1 MDIRKGRWDLVV
13 EVGAKLL
20 FSFDVNSVARFSSWG
35 EVIDIKEREF
45 VVKVDKALPSYYDSK
60 FFFVSPT
67 GVIYFGKGGVYVSPE
82 GYAHVYPEGDF
93 IYAEDIFEDPS
104 RMKPFAIPMFMGD
117 IPMSIIYLDPESDEG
132 AIVRALVHYPV
143 FISKGFKNVKVHIP
157 MEFTVKIADA
167 TLDIVFATEIVFGR
181 NEGVGVYGH
190 LKMDPYELS
199 LILAAFVPF
208 SQRI

>member
-1 MDIRKGRWDLVV
+1 MRTSRWDLVV
-13 EVGAKLL
+13 EIGAKVL
-20 FSFDVNSVARFSSWG
+20 FSFEVNSVARFSSWG
-35 EVIDIKEREF
+35 EVIDIKEGEF
-45 VVKVDKALPSYYDSK
+45 LVKVDKALPSYYDSK
-60 FFFVSPT
+60 FFFISPT
-67 GVIYFGKGGVYVSPE
+67 GVIYFAKGGVYVSPE

-93 IYAEDIFEDPS
+93 IYAEDVFEDPS
-104 RMKPFAIPMFMGD
+104 QMKPFAIPMFMRN
-117 IPMSIIYLDPESDEG
+117 IPMSIIYLDPEGDEG

-143 FISKGFKNVKVHIP
+143 FISRGFKDVKVHIP

-199 LILAAFVPF
+199 LILAAFAPF